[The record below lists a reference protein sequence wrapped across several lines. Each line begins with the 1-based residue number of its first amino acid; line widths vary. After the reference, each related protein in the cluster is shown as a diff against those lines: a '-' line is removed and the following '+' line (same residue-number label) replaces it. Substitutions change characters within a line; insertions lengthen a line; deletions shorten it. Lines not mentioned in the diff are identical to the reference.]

1 MDIVYHV
8 SEVTFLLLAGGLIF
22 WLNTP
27 SAQAGTETA
36 RAPVY
41 VKENERLRR

>member
-22 WLNTP
+22 WFHTP
-27 SAQAGTETA
+27 SAHAGSETA

-41 VKENERLRR
+41 IKENERLRR